1 MDEKNMELYE
11 KLSKLHWLLR
21 KRRLR
26 DYATDGPMADPTHG
40 QGRILALLK
49 MQDNLSTKDLSY
61 LLGIRVSS
69 LNEQLAK
76 LEKSGY
82 ITREASKT
90 DKRIMLVKLTEKGK
104 TEKHKKKDYS
114 DIFNCLSDDEQNNLG
129 RYLDRMVAALE
140 NEIGLIQEDQ
150 IENLQAVRNRV
161 GDEMFSRLHR
171 YGEMQW
177 HHNHFDEES
186 HTK

>member
-1 MDEKNMELYE
+1 MNEKNIELYE
-11 KLSKLHWLLR
+11 KLSKLRWLLR

-82 ITREASKT
+82 ITREAYEA
-90 DKRIMLVKLTEKGK
+90 DKRIMLVKLTAKGK

-129 RYLDRMVAALE
+129 QYLDRMAAALE
-140 NEIGLIQEDQ
+140 NEIGLLQEDET
-150 IENLQAVRNRV
+150 ENLQAIRSRIGN
-161 GDEMFSRLHR
+161 EMFRRLYL
-171 YGEMQW
+171 YGEAQW
-177 HHNHFDEES
+177 RHKHCDE
-186 HTK
+186 